1 VDHIEEVGSKDSFS
15 LSLDL
20 CRQGI
25 VSGPSSGFNLKGL
38 YQFIEKRKI
47 NGSLASLAGQ
57 DGEIHC
63 VFLCCDLPY
72 QYINDYFSTLG
83 EEHFPAIHNEVGLLN
98 RVAWCKMHTVANKTS
113 QHLTKV
119 DLYRYD
125 DKWERQAADALSAFF
140 DIDLN
145 LEPASSST
153 ETVLPKPGTVVI
165 DLRQSADF
173 DKFHLPGSLNIP
185 ISVESLPSPFKN
197 PNVLE
202 SLWLKLEEIFKNPS
216 KEVKAHIA
224 GTKILVLCYDG
235 DSARVAT
242 SVLNAK
248 GYESESVKGGFRALS
263 LLSGQSASG
272 DKAAQANMSI
282 EEVLS
287 RPVAIS

>member
-1 VDHIEEVGSKDSFS
+1 VDYIEEVGSKDSFS

-38 YQFIEKRKI
+38 YQFLEKRKI
-47 NGSLASLAGQ
+47 NGSLSSLAGQ

-83 EEHFPAIHNEVGLLN
+83 EEHFPAIHNEVGLLK
-98 RVAWCKMHTVANKTS
+98 RRAQVHTEANKPL
-113 QHLTKV
+113 QHLTRV

-140 DIDLN
+140 DLDLN
-145 LEPASSST
+145 LEPSSNSI

-165 DLRQSADF
+165 DLRQPADF
-173 DKFHLPGSLNIP
+173 DKFHLPGSFNIP
-185 ISVESLPSPFKN
+185 VSQESLPSPFKN
-197 PNVLE
+197 PDVLE
-202 SLWLKLEEIFKNPS
+202 SLWLELEEIFKNPS
-216 KEVKAHIA
+216 KEVKAQIA
-224 GTKILVLCYDG
+224 GKKVLVLCYDG

-248 GYESESVKGGFRALS
+248 GYESESVKGGFRELS
-263 LLSGQSASG
+263 LLSGQASSG
-272 DKAAQANMSI
+272 EKAATAGVSI

-287 RPVAIS
+287 QPVVIS